1 MGKYI
6 RATSA
11 RNFLCAWKCC
21 SCSHIN
27 VEEPRAE
34 MFAREDITLFQKE
47 AAAREKAS
55 ARARENL
62 DEYLD
67 KIPGLVNEK
76 LNFNSLVK
84 CGKCS
89 QCGTEQPWARKPRYI
104 LYAVLVVIV
113 LVIAALALF
122 EALRE
127 YLVMVLG
134 VGFFAFV
141 GAIFLGETLNTRA
154 RRRAAQEI
162 NDELCRPLAITKTI
176 PDAVKRDDPRL
187 IAILAHVAAKK
198 TSA

>member
-6 RATSA
+6 RATAS

-21 SCSHIN
+21 SCSHVN
-27 VEEPRAE
+27 VEEPKAE
-34 MFAREDITLFQKE
+34 MFAREDITLLQKE
-47 AAAREKAS
+47 AVAREKA
-55 ARARENL
+55 RAQANKNL
-62 DEYLD
+62 EEYLD
-67 KIPGLVNEK
+67 KIPTLVNEK
-76 LNFNSLVK
+76 LNFNPLEK

-89 QCGTEQPWARKPRYI
+89 QCGTEQPWAVKPRYI
-104 LYAVLVVIV
+104 LYAVLAVVV

-141 GAIFLGETLNTRA
+141 GAIILGEALNTRA

-162 NDELCRPLAITKTI
+162 NDELCRPLAITRAI
-176 PDAVKRDDPRL
+176 PDDVKRDDPRL